1 MYLQYLFIPPPSPVM
16 ANIHSILASK
26 SCCVYLYY
34 TQDVCLPTQFR
45 FNFGPVSLP
54 IAGSMPTNQGRIQDL
69 KKEGC
74 TGFGGSLPR
83 FFLANLGDFLKNLAQ
98 KGVGVRP
105 LRSPPLWIRACKL
118 STTLAQHY
126 SNTGSAVYLAAA
138 P

>member
-16 ANIHSILASK
+16 ANIHSILASE
-26 SCCVYLYY
+26 SCCVYLHY
-34 TQDVCLPTQFR
+34 TQDVGLPTQFR
-45 FNFGPVSLP
+45 FNVGPVSLP
-54 IAGSMPTNQGRIQDL
+54 IAGSMPTNQGRNQDL
-69 KKEGC
+69 KKEGVH
-74 TGFGGSLPR
+74 GIRGLAPKI
-83 FFLANLGDFLKNLAQ
+83 FLANLGDFLKNLAQ

-105 LRSPPLWIRACKL
+105 LRVPLWIRACNL